1 MPPAPAF
8 EIAPIPIPQ
17 FETTSAPP
25 PAKKRASGRK
35 VSRPVPATGSTNP
48 DKNADVLDAPEAL
61 GASPDAS
68 DVDERMDLSAAGMDV
83 ENQVKKEQDDEASP
97 FSDVEP
103 PVKSKKGTKKGKA
116 GKASEQE
123 MKTESGAKNVPATK
137 SKNSVKEP
145 QFLDPEAEDDEE
157 AGEEELQAAL
167 SRPPPVNSD
176 YLPLPW
182 KGRLGYVSRP
192 NIYIVP
198 FLNPIGLL
206 EHVPTL
212 FQPASLQL
220 QNLPH
225 RLYP

>member
-1 MPPAPAF
+1 MPKRKSLSTATPFPAF

-17 FETTSAPP
+17 FENTSVPP

-68 DVDERMDLSAAGMDV
+68 EVDERMNLSAAGMDV
-83 ENQVKKEQDDEASP
+83 DNQVKKEQDDEASP
-97 FSDVEP
+97 FSDIEP
-103 PVKSKKGTKKGKA
+103 PVKPEKGAKKGKA
-116 GKASEQE
+116 GKASEKE
-123 MKTESGAKNVPATK
+123 VKTESGAKMVPAVK
-137 SKNSVKEP
+137 SKDIVKEP

-182 KGRLGYVSRP
+182 KGRLGYVSRSS
-192 NIYIVP
+192 IHLVP
-198 FLNPIGLL
+198 LLKPIGLSKY
-206 EHVPTL
+206 VPTL
-212 FQPASLQL
+212 FQPSSLQL
-220 QNLPH
+220 
-225 RLYP
+225 